1 MTDETRNL
9 EVECAPANW
18 DAPPPSADFHER
30 MLSAY
35 DREFRGAPL
44 WRRCLGIRVPLP
56 IAVAAVLGAFFLAFF
71 IAPHFRAPIHRRSAQ
86 MAAATG
92 HRYKPVYQPRFVV
105 ISRGEHP

>member
-71 IAPHFRAPIHRRSAQ
+71 IAPHLGRQYTGGPRKWLPPRAT
-86 MAAATG
+86 ATNP
-92 HRYKPVYQPRFVV
+92 Y
-105 ISRGEHP
+105 ISLVL